1 MTVAF
6 ELTTHT
12 QNLLHRLQNLLPLTE
27 DEIVQRGITEA
38 TVARIMELRQRA
50 AQLASMYTSLEN
62 LEQKVKTE
70 GVSPDDH
77 TLYTDLIEWRAVR
90 QELADLAA
98 FLESV

>member
-38 TVARIMELRQRA
+38 TMARIMELRQQA

-62 LEQKVKTE
+62 LEQKVKAE

-77 TLYTDLIEWRAVR
+77 TFYTDLIEWRAVR
-90 QELADLAA
+90 QELADLTA

>member
-38 TVARIMELRQRA
+38 TMARIMELRQQA